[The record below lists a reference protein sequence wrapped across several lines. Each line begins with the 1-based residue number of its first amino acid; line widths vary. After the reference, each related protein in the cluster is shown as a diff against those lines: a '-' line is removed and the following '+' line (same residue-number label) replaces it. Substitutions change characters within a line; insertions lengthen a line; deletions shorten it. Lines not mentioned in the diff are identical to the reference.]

1 MQKLEVFGAN
11 KLKGQIKISGSKNAS
26 LPILAATLLSKKKLL
41 LKNLPRVKDIET
53 MVSLLQS
60 LGSKIKFNQN
70 NLVIDNIKQTK
81 SFASYSLVKTMRAGI
96 LVLGPLLAKFG
107 KAKVSLPGGC
117 AIGTRPVDIHLNA
130 LSSLGVK
137 YKIVQGYVHATAPK
151 GLIGNKI
158 RFPKISVGATENLII
173 AASFAKGTTDLSNC
187 AIEPEIKD
195 LVNFLKKM
203 GCNIKWV
210 GKRSIKIEGVTEVK
224 ETSYSVMFDRI
235 EAGTYLVAAAVT
247 KGNVNVDG
255 INPERLSKVI
265 QKLEESGADISMT
278 NNSIALSMENSEL
291 KPVDITTAP
300 FPEFPTDMQAQFSVM
315 NAIANGTSN
324 IYETVFENRF
334 MHIQELN
341 RMGCDIEINGNQ
353 AVIKGVKSLY
363 GAEVMATDLRAS
375 ASLILAG
382 LCAEGQTTVSRIY
395 HIDRGYE
402 RIEEKLNYL
411 GAEIL
416 RLPS

>member
-195 LVNFLKKM
+195 LIIFLKKL
-203 GCNIKWV
+203 GLIINLKGRTITITESKIKT
-210 GKRSIKIEGVTEVK
+210 SKIIHKVI
-224 ETSYSVMFDRI
+224 FDRI
-235 EAGTYLVAAAVT
+235 ELGTYM
-247 KGNVNVDG
+247 
-255 INPERLSKVI
+255 I
-265 QKLEESGADISMT
+265 
-278 NNSIALSMENSEL
+278 
-291 KPVDITTAP
+291 
-300 FPEFPTDMQAQFSVM
+300 
-315 NAIANGTSN
+315 
-324 IYETVFENRF
+324 
-334 MHIQELN
+334 
-341 RMGCDIEINGNQ
+341 
-353 AVIKGVKSLY
+353 
-363 GAEVMATDLRAS
+363 AS
-375 ASLILAG
+375 ALLAKNNM
-382 LCAEGQTTVSRIY
+382 I
-395 HIDRGYE
+395 IDR
-402 RIEEKLNYL
+402 IDPNIVKN
-411 GAEIL
+411 EISVL
-416 RLPS
+416 KKIGVPIKKKNFQLLLKKIKD